1 MPKFNYKWYL
11 KDGYNF
17 PKNNLNVFGT
27 FICGGG
33 STMGYKLA
41 GYNHLGGVEID
52 KKIADVYKLN
62 HNPKYL
68 FIEDLRIFNQRNNLP
83 EDLYNL
89 DILDGSPPCSN
100 FSMAGNRE
108 KDWNKNKKFREGQ
121 TNQVLDDLVF
131 VYCETINKL
140 KPKVAILENVKGL
153 ISGNAKLYSKEI
165 VKRLNDFGYKVQV
178 FLLNAASMGVPQK
191 RERVFFIASKKEL
204 NYPDLK
210 LKFNE
215 KPITFG
221 EIKGELGKNNTEHD
235 NSIWVHRTKN
245 DTNFQSTLLR
255 MGKKASNWNSCYI
268 RNNKI
273 CNTICSTSGSKL
285 IEFDFPN
292 HLSDIKLKQIGSF
305 PMDYYFNNT
314 NVKYLIGMSVPPVM
328 MAQISYQ
335 IYLQWF
341 ANDNSIEIK

>member
-11 KDGYNF
+11 KDGYQL

-52 KKIADVYKLN
+52 KKIAEVYKLN

-68 FIEDLRIFNQRNNLP
+68 FIEDLRIFNQRNDLP
-83 EDLYNL
+83 EELYNL

-121 TNQVLDDLVF
+121 TKQVLDDLVF

-140 KPKVAILENVKGL
+140 QPKVAILENVKGL

-210 LKFNE
+210 LEFNE
-215 KPITFG
+215 KLICYKEYESTNGNEKPLTIDQKYWWELTPKGCSVSKIHPKGQWFNAYKLSYNDVCPTITASGGNAEPMHPTIPRKINKQEICQIGTYPI
-221 EIKGELGKNNTEHD
+221 D
-235 NSIWVHRTKN
+235 
-245 DTNFQSTLLR
+245 
-255 MGKKASNWNSCYI
+255 Y
-268 RNNKI
+268 
-273 CNTICSTSGSKL
+273 
-285 IEFDFPN
+285 DFK
-292 HLSDIKLKQIGSF
+292 KLK
-305 PMDYYFNNT
+305 PL
-314 NVKYLIGMSVPPVM
+314 YLIGMSVPPVM

>member
-11 KDGYNF
+11 KDGYQL

-52 KKIADVYKLN
+52 NKIADVYKLN

-68 FIEDLRIFNQRNNLP
+68 FIEDLRMFNQRNDLP
-83 EDLYNL
+83 EELYNL

-121 TNQVLDDLVF
+121 TKQVLDDLVF

-140 KPKVAILENVKGL
+140 QPKVAILENVKGL

-210 LKFNE
+210 LEFNE
-215 KPITFG
+215 KLICYKEYESTNGNEKPLTIDQKYWWELTPKGCSVSKIHPKGQWFNAYKLSYNDVCPTITASGGNAEPTHPTIPRKINKQEICQIGTYPI
-221 EIKGELGKNNTEHD
+221 D
-235 NSIWVHRTKN
+235 
-245 DTNFQSTLLR
+245 
-255 MGKKASNWNSCYI
+255 Y
-268 RNNKI
+268 
-273 CNTICSTSGSKL
+273 
-285 IEFDFPN
+285 DFK
-292 HLSDIKLKQIGSF
+292 KLKPLYI
-305 PMDYYFNNT
+305 
-314 NVKYLIGMSVPPVM
+314 IGMSVPPVM

-335 IYLQWF
+335 IYSQWF